1 LDARDLP
8 DRVRTLDEAR
18 HRLRASRA
26 TIKREGV
33 RHVAI
38 FGSFARGDDRP
49 DSDLDVLVS
58 WTRMSISGCRPS
70 GSFSASWGRSSGG
83 PSTWMDGAALT
94 ERFRREIE
102 DGVSMPSK
110 RPGQRFRD
118 IVENID
124 LIVRGATMP
133 S

>member
-1 LDARDLP
+1 
-8 DRVRTLDEAR
+8 
-18 HRLRASRA
+18 
-26 TIKREGV
+26 
-33 RHVAI
+33 
-38 FGSFARGDDRP
+38 
-49 DSDLDVLVS
+49 
-58 WTRMSISGCRPS
+58 
-70 GSFSASWGRSSGG
+70 
-83 PSTWMDGAALT
+83 MDGAALT

-118 IVENID
+118 IVEDID